1 MKQFQPQAGYTIV
14 EVMIFLVISA
24 GLFGAAVTGL
34 TLQNNRT
41 QFTESVQTFDQR
53 LQDILNDVETGYLPS
68 NDNYK
73 CDITG
78 GVPTISNPGGGGR
91 DLGTNLDCVFVGKAI
106 QFAPSGGTA
115 SDFRVYTLIGRRVKP
130 NAQNINV
137 QVETIDD
144 ALPRAIDGINGGVVD
159 TGRLTADLEVYKV
172 VYKGI
177 TDNSPN
183 GGFAILSGF
192 GQADLSDGFLG
203 LQSGTTKVSLSGIQG
218 TNLAQNTSI
227 FTGKI
232 QHITSADTADVSK
245 GVVICIKEGGNGR
258 KASIVVGGQGQRT
271 ATNVGLDDQV
281 APECIS

>member
-53 LQDILNDVETGYLPS
+53 LQDVLNDVETGYLPS
-68 NDNYK
+68 NENFTCTLDGSGAPHIDN
-73 CDITG
+73 TSG
-78 GVPTISNPGGGGR
+78 NP
-91 DLGTNLDCVFVGKAI
+91 LGTNLDCVFVGKAI

-115 SDFRVYTLIGRRVKP
+115 SDFRVYTLVGRRVMP
-130 NAQNINV
+130 NAQGINV
-137 QVETIDD
+137 QVESIDD
-144 ALPRAIDGINGGVVD
+144 AFPRAIDGVNGGVVD
-159 TGRLTADLEVYKV
+159 TGRLTADLEIYKV
-172 VYKGI
+172 VYKGA
-177 TDNSPN
+177 TDSSPN

-218 TNLAQNTSI
+218 TSLAENTSD
-227 FTGKI
+227 FTVNKV
-232 QHITSADTADVSK
+232 QHITTADMASVSK

-281 APECIS
+281 VPECIS